1 MTYGFTRFFM
11 THNLKIIL
19 GQILLDYDVK
29 LEDGGVRPE
38 DFWLGSSCLPNSK
51 AKVMFRKRQT

>member
-1 MTYGFTRFFM
+1 M

-29 LEDGGVRPE
+29 LEGEGGDGGVRPK

-51 AKVMFRKRQT
+51 AKMMFRKHQT